1 MTTNIPYTTAKSDFL
16 KFVEFKDDSKSD
28 LIDYAATDFL
38 SLRESLISYI
48 KAVYP
53 LDYETFSESD
63 LGMMFIELISYM
75 GAVMSMKTDM
85 IAHEM
90 FLKTAKNPN
99 NLRKLFDIV
108 GVRFRGPTSAAAMLT
123 ATLEDA
129 LEGTGTSMSIAANN
143 RVILATSPI
152 DGSPV
157 SYTLYSSNNGNIEG
171 PTSNSDLIIRKSES
185 VDGSGLTWNNLV
197 LVEGSFSVDEGT
209 FTDVDV
215 LKEIPI
221 SNFPVIDGSVQV
233 FIEALDS
240 NASGVYTEVGSLLS
254 TSSSDLK
261 VFQVV
266 YGDDFSA
273 KVQFGDGVISVLP
286 PPNSSYVIT
295 YRIGGG
301 QRGNAPTNF
310 INTSITSSDEV
321 SPKELQITNRLPFTG
336 GTEAETVGHA
346 TKYGKLV
353 FRQQDRI
360 VSLED
365 YIAFANTYRGP
376 LGTAIKASASTR
388 KAYSSAN
395 VIDLYVLEKA
405 SSNQLQKASIA
416 LKEALISDIQSK
428 KMLTDEVVIVDGLIR
443 TLDLSINVTI
453 DRRFEPQ
460 EGVIKTKISKI
471 ISDYF
476 NTDNREFGET
486 FFPDSISR
494 EIFTKVADVRIAEV
508 TNFTAPVDLEF
519 NEILQLNNFFLTF
532 YYV

>member
-16 KFVEFKDDSKSD
+16 KFVEFKDDSKST

-38 SLRESLISYI
+38 SLRDSLISYI

-53 LDYETFSESD
+53 LDYEVFAESD
-63 LGMMFIELISYM
+63 LGMMFVELISYM

-99 NLRKLFDIV
+99 NLRKLFDLI
-108 GVRFRGPTSAAAMLT
+108 GIRFRGPTSAAAMLT
-123 ATLEDA
+123 V
-129 LEGTGTSMSIAANN
+129 TSA
-143 RVILATSPI
+143 SPI
-152 DGSPV
+152 DPSFTIAASDRVIQAKSPLDGAPT
-157 SYTLYSSNNGNIEG
+157 SYTLYSSDNGSIG
-171 PTSNSDLIIRKSES
+171 SPTTDSSLVVQTADS
-185 VDGSGLTWNNLV
+185 VGGGGLTWENLV
-197 LVEGSFSVDEGT
+197 LVEGAFSEDQGT

-215 LKEIPI
+215 LKEI
-221 SNFPVIDGSVQV
+221 SLANSPVIDGSVQV
-233 FIEALDS
+233 YIRSDNTA
-240 NASGVYTEVGSLLS
+240 ASGAYTEVASLLS

-286 PPNSSYVIT
+286 PTDSEYVIT
-295 YRIGGG
+295 YRVGGG
-301 QRGNAPTNF
+301 QRGNAPTNH
-310 INTSITSSDEV
+310 INTSITSVEDNV
-321 SPKELQITNRLPFTG
+321 LQITNRLPFTG
-336 GTEAETVGHA
+336 GTEAETLDHA
-346 TKYGKLV
+346 KKYGKLV

-360 VSLED
+360 VSLDD
-365 YIAFANTYRGP
+365 YTAFANTYRGP

-395 VIDLYVLEKA
+395 IIDLYILEKA

-416 LKEALISDIQSK
+416 LKEALIADIQPK

-443 TLDLSINVTI
+443 TLDLAIKVTL
-453 DRRFEPQ
+453 DKRFESK
-460 EGVIKTKISKI
+460 EGVIKTNIARVITS
-471 ISDYF
+471 YF
-476 NTDNREFGET
+476 NADNREFGET
-486 FFPDSISR
+486 FFPDSIAR
-494 EIFTKVADVRIAEV
+494 EIFTQVSDVRIAEV
-508 TNFTAPVDLEF
+508 TNFITPVDLEF

-532 YYV
+532 NYV

>member
-16 KFVEFKDDSKSD
+16 KFVEFKEDSKST

-38 SLRESLISYI
+38 SLRDSLTSYI

-53 LDYETFSESD
+53 LDYEVFAESD
-63 LGMMFIELISYM
+63 LGMMFVELISYM

-99 NLRKLFDIV
+99 NLRKLFDLI
-108 GVRFRGPTSAAAMLT
+108 GIRFRGPTSAAAMCTVIAEPAILT
-123 ATLEDA
+123 PSFTVEAT
-129 LEGTGTSMSIAANN
+129 N
-143 RVILATSPI
+143 RVIQSTSPI
-152 DGSPV
+152 DGNPT
-157 SYTLYSSNNGNIEG
+157 SYTLYSSDNGSIES
-171 PTSNSDLIIRKSES
+171 PTSDASLVVYASDS
-185 VDGSGLTWNNLV
+185 VGAASGTWENLV
-197 LVEGSFSVDEGT
+197 LVEGSFSVDEGE
-209 FTDVDV
+209 FIDVDV
-215 LKEIPI
+215 LKEIQLAN
-221 SNFPVIDGSVQV
+221 SPVIDGSVQV
-233 FIEALDS
+233 YIQADNT
-240 NASGVYTEVGSLLS
+240 NASGAYTEVASLLS

-286 PPNSSYVIT
+286 PTGSQYVIS
-295 YRIGGG
+295 YRVGGG
-301 QRGNAPTNF
+301 QRGNAPVGH
-310 INTSITSSDEV
+310 INTELISSQGA
-321 SPKELQITNRLPFTG
+321 LQLTNRLPFTG
-336 GTEAETVGHA
+336 GTEAETLDHA
-346 TKYGKLV
+346 KKYGKLV

-365 YIAFANTYRGP
+365 YTAFANTYRGP

-395 VIDLYVLEKA
+395 IIDLYILEKA

-416 LKEALISDIQSK
+416 LKEALIADIQPK

-443 TLDLSINVTI
+443 TLDLAINVTL
-453 DRRFEPQ
+453 DKRFESK
-460 EGVIKTKISKI
+460 EGVIKTNVASVITN
-471 ISDYF
+471 YF
-476 NTDNREFGET
+476 NADNREFGET
-486 FFPDSISR
+486 FFPDSIAR
-494 EIFTKVADVRIAEV
+494 EIFTQVSDVRIAEV
-508 TNFTAPVDLEF
+508 TNFITPVNLEF

-532 YYV
+532 NYV